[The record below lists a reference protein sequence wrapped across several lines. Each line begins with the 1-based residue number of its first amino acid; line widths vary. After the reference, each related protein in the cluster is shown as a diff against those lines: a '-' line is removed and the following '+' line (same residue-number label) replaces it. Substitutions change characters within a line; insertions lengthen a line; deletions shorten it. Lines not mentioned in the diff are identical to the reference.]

1 MVQTLSLVVPAMLLS
16 IAAVFAPAR
25 TLPHSGAA
33 AVNTV
38 ALFVFVGGALLG
50 LWSERGRLVL
60 GLLVLVVSERA
71 LAHFGGRTIFDV
83 VALLLPVNL
92 GAIAWLGETSLF
104 TVRGAWWLGAAV
116 FQAGVVA
123 LLAALSGSLD
133 QPIMATSL
141 GVFTSLPQ
149 LSFVLFLA
157 VLALV
162 LTRYARDGR
171 PLAAGAAWALVA
183 SFLALDGAGGGYS
196 GSVHFVAAGLLLVL
210 SGVRE
215 PRPVVQV
222 DEVTRLP
229 SKVDFHRSLLTLPRR
244 YAIAR
249 VEIDEFARFR
259 DEYGLDASRRML
271 RLVAEALGKVGGR
284 GHAFYCGG
292 PTFAVIFR
300 RRSAETASLHL
311 EVVRQAVELITLD
324 VDVADPPREHWPGP
338 PDVFEATVIVSISA
352 GIAQRERRRVSPHDV
367 VEAADQA
374 LDRAKQAG
382 MNRVVALAHVG
393 ARKRRTEIVVQPV
406 EG

>member
-1 MVQTLSLVVPAMLLS
+1 MLLS

-25 TLPHSGAA
+25 TLLDPGAA
-33 AVNTV
+33 AINAA

-60 GLLVLVVSERA
+60 GLLVLIVSERA
-71 LAHFGGRTIFDV
+71 LAHFGGRTVFDV
-83 VALLLPVNL
+83 VAVLLPVNL

-116 FQAGVVA
+116 FQAGIVA

-133 QPIMATSL
+133 QPLMATSL
-141 GVFTSLPQ
+141 GVVTALPQ
-149 LSFVLFLA
+149 LSFVIFLG

-162 LTRYARDGR
+162 LARYARDGR

-183 SFLALDGAGGGYS
+183 SFLALDGAGTGYS

-215 PRPVVQV
+215 PRPVMQI

-229 SKVDFHRSLLTLPRR
+229 SRVDFHRALLTLGRR
-244 YAIAR
+244 YAVAR

-271 RLVAEALGKVGGR
+271 RRVADALTKVGGGGR
-284 GHAFYCGG
+284 AYYCGG
-292 PTFAVIFR
+292 PMFAVIFR

-311 EVVRQAVELITLD
+311 EVVRQAAELTTLD
-324 VDVADPPREHWPGP
+324 VDVAEPPRENWPGP
-338 PDVFEATVIVSISA
+338 PDVFEATVVVTISV
-352 GIAQRERRRVSPHDV
+352 GVAQCERRRGNPHDV
-367 VEAADQA
+367 VKAADQA

-382 MNRVVALAHVG
+382 MNRVVALATVG

-406 EG
+406 ES